1 METIVKRKE
10 KSAEEVLR
18 DVQDAEVK
26 FVRLQF
32 TDILGIPKNVEIP
45 AEELETVLDK
55 GIAFDGS
62 SIEGFVRISE
72 SDMYLQ
78 PDPETLVI
86 FPWSVEGRDA
96 KTARLICD
104 VLRPDG
110 APFEGDPRHVLK
122 RATDSAAQLG
132 YQMYA
137 GAEAEFFLFRL
148 NADGRPSLELHDQ
161 GGYFDLIP
169 VDLGEE
175 TRKDIVVALEQMG
188 FEVEA
193 AHHEVAPSQHEIDF
207 RYADVLRTADNIV
220 TFRFVVKTIAM
231 MRGLH
236 ATFMPKPL
244 QGENGSGMHTHLSL
258 FKDAENAFYDPDR
271 PPYGLSQAASHFL
284 AGVIEHIG
292 AITAL
297 ANPTVNSFKRL
308 VPGYEAPVNISWARI
323 NRSAL
328 IRVPSSNTPESS
340 TRMELRSPDPS
351 ANPYL
356 MYAAILASGLD
367 GVRRQLEPPDAVEE
381 NIYELTEHERIER
394 NIDTLPGD
402 LGNAICALEADEVVR
417 SALGPHLLEKYLEA
431 KRRELQEYRLSVT
444 PWEVGRYLEYY

>member
-1 METIVKRKE
+1 MRPTADDIVRRVHDE
-10 KSAEEVLR
+10 GI
-18 DVQDAEVK
+18 K

-32 TDILGIPKNVEIP
+32 TDIMGIPKNVEIP
-45 AEELETVLDK
+45 SEKLDDVLDK

-78 PDPETLVI
+78 PDLSTFAV
-86 FPWSVEGRDA
+86 FPWSTEGQNG

-104 VLRPDG
+104 VIRPDNQ
-110 APFEGDPRHVLK
+110 PFEGDPRYVLK
-122 RATDSAAQLG
+122 SVIADCEALG
-132 YQMYA
+132 YDMYA

-148 NADGRPSLELHDQ
+148 DEQGRPSVGLHDQ
-161 GGYFDLIP
+161 GGYFDLLP
-169 VDLGEE
+169 VDFGEE
-175 TRKDIVVALEQMG
+175 TRKDIVVALENMG

-207 RYADVLRTADNIV
+207 RFGDVLHTADNIV

-244 QGENGSGMHTHLSL
+244 FGENGSGMHTHLSL
-258 FKDAENAFYDPDR
+258 FQGERNAFYDAEQQ
-271 PPYGLSQAASHFL
+271 PYGLSEVGMGFL
-284 AGVIEHIG
+284 GGLIAHID

-297 ANPTVNSFKRL
+297 ANPTVNSYKRL
-308 VPGYEAPVNISWARI
+308 VPGYEAPVNVSWARR

-328 IRVPSSNTPESS
+328 IRMPASNTPEVS

-356 MYAAILASGLD
+356 LYAAIMASGLD
-367 GVRRQLEPPDAVEE
+367 GVRNGITPPAAVEE
-381 NIYELTEHERIER
+381 NIYELTDAQKREKQ
-394 NIDTLPGD
+394 IDLLPGD
-402 LGNAICALEADEVVR
+402 LNEAIKALDADDVIR
-417 SALGPHLLEKYLEA
+417 DALGKDLVDKYIEA
-431 KRRELQEYRLSVT
+431 KREEITGYKLNVTRWELD
-444 PWEVGRYLEYY
+444 RYLEYY